1 MPGIRG
7 RPGSPRPDFGLPK
20 GLPASDAGQRQ
31 LLERLGRVAT
41 KLGTRAFLVGGPVRD
56 LLLGR
61 ASPDLDVAVEASSRE
76 FGKVVALELG
86 GRFLFHSRFLTGT
99 VTLPDSSH
107 IDITRTRTESY
118 TRPAVLPRV
127 RPAHIRQDLFRRD
140 FTMNAMALELAPRS
154 FGRIIDPCNGQIDL
168 SRRIVRVL
176 HDRSFVDDPTRIF
189 RCVRFAVRFGFEIEE
204 RTLRL
209 MREAVALR
217 YASLLTPERALWEL
231 RLTCAEPLV
240 LQMVEALVK
249 ENVLQSTWEWTPP
262 ESLLPGLAR
271 LVQSR
276 AAPDL
281 IFLFLLSTL
290 PVTDRF
296 PVRREERDAADALNA
311 FGATRARLARACK
324 PGAVYRLLHPIPEPA
339 LKILAALE
347 PVRVSRHIKDQLRVF
362 SHTRPEL
369 TGRDLR
375 ALGVEPGPRYR
386 AILERLLYA
395 RLDGRVRSREDEL
408 RLCRRMLGAGKR

>member
-1 MPGIRG
+1 
-7 RPGSPRPDFGLPK
+7 
-20 GLPASDAGQRQ
+20 
-31 LLERLGRVAT
+31 VAT

-56 LLLGR
+56 LMLGCT
-61 ASPDLDVAVEASSRE
+61 SPDLDVAVETNSRE

-99 VTLPDSSH
+99 ITLPDSSH

-127 RPAHIRQDLFRRD
+127 RPAHIRQDLVRRD
-140 FTMNAMALELAPRS
+140 FTINAMALELAPRS
-154 FGRIIDPCNGQIDL
+154 FGRIIDPCNGQVDL
-168 SRRIVRVL
+168 SHRIVRVL

-189 RCVRFAVRFGFEIEE
+189 RCIKFAARFGFEIEE

-217 YASLLTPERALWEL
+217 YVSLLTPERALWEL
-231 RLTCAEPLV
+231 KLVCAEPLV
-240 LQMVEALVK
+240 LQMVEALLK
-249 ENVLQSTWEWTPP
+249 ENVLQSTWGWTPP

-281 IFLFLLSTL
+281 LFLFLLSTL

-296 PVRREERDAADALNA
+296 PIRKEERDAADALNT
-311 FGATRARLARACK
+311 FGAARTRLTRACK
-324 PGAVYRLLHPIPEPA
+324 PSTVYRLLHPVPELA
-339 LKILAALE
+339 LKILAELE
-347 PVRVSRHIKDQLRVF
+347 PVNVSRHIKDQLRSF
-362 SHTRPEL
+362 SRIRPEI

-375 ALGVEPGPRYR
+375 AMGIEPGPRYR
-386 AILERLLYA
+386 AILERVLYA
-395 RLDGRVRSREDEL
+395 RLDGRVQSREDEL
-408 RLCRRMLGAGKR
+408 RLCRRMRCAGKR